1 MKQRIPK
8 ALREQVWLKTNKQNF
23 KVKCPISW
31 CNNEISVFDFHVGH
45 IIPESR
51 GGLTT
56 INNLMPICAKCNLS
70 MSNNYTIT
78 HFSNAFTEQKTTYS
92 SELTQI
98 VTCSEYLDAVALIR
112 LIKSCVQKSE
122 CVGFLSNIWPP

>member
-78 HFSNAFTEQKTTYS
+78 HFSNTFTEQKTTYS
-92 SELTQI
+92 IKHCICLLI
-98 VTCSEYLDAVALIR
+98 LFVLLYAYLSDPI
-112 LIKSCVQKSE
+112 
-122 CVGFLSNIWPP
+122 

>member
-1 MKQRIPK
+1 MTTKQRIPK
-8 ALREQVWLKTNKQNF
+8 ALREQVWLKTNKQTF
-23 KVKCPISW
+23 KVKCPINW
-31 CNNEISVFDFHVGH
+31 CNNEITVFDFHVGH

-78 HFSNAFTEQKTTYS
+78 EFSDQFAEKHTNTFAG
-92 SELTQI
+92 LTFAVKLFVTAQI
-98 VTCSEYLDAVALIR
+98 VLFLIVFS
-112 LIKSCVQKSE
+112 LGYV
-122 CVGFLSNIWPP
+122 